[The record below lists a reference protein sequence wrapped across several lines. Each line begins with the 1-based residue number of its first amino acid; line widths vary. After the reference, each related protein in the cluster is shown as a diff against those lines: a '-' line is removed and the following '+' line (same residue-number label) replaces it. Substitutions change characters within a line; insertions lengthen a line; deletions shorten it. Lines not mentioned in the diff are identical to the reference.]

1 MHLTQLNENPNAAL
15 SAKSNLYQTQIEYI
29 LNDLNGR
36 DLPDYVAKAIN
47 AAVEELNTTTKT
59 EYALHKLLKQKQTDI
74 VKVLE
79 KELKI
84 VPINYYRNLWMMVGM
99 AAFGLPLGV
108 AFGTA
113 IGSMGMMGIGLPIG
127 MVIGIAVGTK
137 FDKRAHED
145 GRQLSVEIKN

>member
-1 MHLTQLNENPNAAL
+1 MHLTQLNDNPNAAL
-15 SAKSNLYQTQIEYI
+15 SAKSNLYHIQIEYI
-29 LNDLNGR
+29 LNDLNNR
-36 DLPDYVAKAIN
+36 DLPDYVVNSIN
-47 AAVEELNTTTKT
+47 AAVEELNATTKT

-84 VPINYYRNLWMMVGM
+84 VPINYYRNLWMVVGM